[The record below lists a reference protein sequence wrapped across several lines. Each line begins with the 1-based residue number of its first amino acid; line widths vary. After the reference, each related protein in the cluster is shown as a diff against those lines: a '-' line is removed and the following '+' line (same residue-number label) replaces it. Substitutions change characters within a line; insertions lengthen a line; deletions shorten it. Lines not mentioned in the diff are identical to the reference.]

1 MATMKSELARPFV
14 VVEGMS
20 SSGKSTAVRGMN
32 EYLVDWVKVREPGGT
47 DFGDLIRTVVQQT
60 EFEHE
65 VDPLAAFLG
74 YSASRAQLVSE
85 VILPE
90 LIDGKNVISDRWW
103 YSSYAY
109 QGGGEGLD
117 REFIRAVSLKV
128 TRGLVP
134 LTLFF
139 DLVPEVVLE
148 RRGAKDDLDRYDLQ
162 AIDFFAQVRKAYL
175 ELGEQVSHWRVIDA
189 SQTKEK
195 VVQDCIE
202 VLGEYGL
209 VRI

>member
-1 MATMKSELARPFV
+1 MATMKSELVRPFV

-20 SSGKSTAVRGMN
+20 SSGKSTAVRGMD

-47 DFGDLIRTVVQQT
+47 EFGDLIRTVVQQT
-60 EFEHE
+60 EFGHP

-85 VILPE
+85 VIMPQLV
-90 LIDGKNVISDRWW
+90 DGENVISDRWW

-117 REFIRAVSLKV
+117 RGFIRAVSLKV

-148 RRGAKDDLDRYDLQ
+148 RRGAKEDLDRYDLQ
-162 AIDFFAQVRKAYL
+162 AIDFFARVRQAYL
-175 ELGEQVSHWRVIDA
+175 ELGEQVDYWRVIDA
-189 SQTKEK
+189 SQSRDK
-195 VVQDCIE
+195 VVQDCLE
-202 VLGEYGL
+202 VLCEYGL

>member
-1 MATMKSELARPFV
+1 MATMKSELVRPFV

-20 SSGKSTAVRGMN
+20 SSGKSTAVRGMDK
-32 EYLVDWVKVREPGGT
+32 YLVDWVKVREPGGT
-47 DFGDLIRTVVQQT
+47 EFGDLIRTVVQQT
-60 EFEHE
+60 EFGHP

-85 VILPE
+85 VIMPQLV
-90 LIDGKNVISDRWW
+90 DGKSVVSDRWW

-117 REFIRAVSLKV
+117 RGFIRTVSLKV

-162 AIDFFAQVRKAYL
+162 AIDFFARVRQAYL
-175 ELGEQVSHWRVIDA
+175 ELGEQVGHWRVIDA
-189 SQTKEK
+189 SQSRDK
-195 VVQDCIE
+195 VVQDCLE
-202 VLGEYGL
+202 VLCEYGL

>member
-1 MATMKSELARPFV
+1 MATMKSELVRPFV

-20 SSGKSTAVRGMN
+20 SSGKSTAVRGMD

-47 DFGDLIRTVVQQT
+47 EFGDLIRTVVQQT
-60 EFEHE
+60 EFGHP

-85 VILPE
+85 VIMPQLV
-90 LIDGKNVISDRWW
+90 DGENVISDRWW

-128 TRGLVP
+128 TRGLAP

-162 AIDFFAQVRKAYL
+162 AIDFFARVRQAYL
-175 ELGEQVSHWRVIDA
+175 ELGEQVDHWRVIDA
-189 SQTKEK
+189 SQSRDK
-195 VVQDCIE
+195 VVQDCLE
-202 VLGEYGL
+202 VLCEYGL

>member
-1 MATMKSELARPFV
+1 MATMKSELVRPFV

-20 SSGKSTAVRGMN
+20 SSGKSTAVRGMD

-47 DFGDLIRTVVQQT
+47 EFGDLIRTVVQQT
-60 EFEHE
+60 EFGHP

-85 VILPE
+85 VIMPQLV
-90 LIDGKNVISDRWW
+90 DGKNVISDRWW

-117 REFIRAVSLKV
+117 RGFIRTVSLKV

-148 RRGAKDDLDRYDLQ
+148 RRGAKEDLDRYDLQ
-162 AIDFFAQVRKAYL
+162 AIDFFARVRQAYL
-175 ELGEQVSHWRVIDA
+175 ELGEQVDHWRVIDA
-189 SQTKEK
+189 SQSRDK
-195 VVQDCIE
+195 VVQDCLE
-202 VLGEYGL
+202 VLCEYGL

>member
-1 MATMKSELARPFV
+1 MATMKGELVRPFV

-20 SSGKSTAVRGMN
+20 SSGKSTAVRGMD
-32 EYLVDWVKVREPGGT
+32 EHLVDWVKVREPGGT
-47 DFGDLIRTVVQQT
+47 EFGDLIRTVVQQT
-60 EFEHE
+60 EFGHP

-85 VILPE
+85 VIMPE
-90 LIDGKNVISDRWW
+90 LVDGKSVISDRCW

-117 REFIRAVSLKV
+117 QEFIRGVSLKV
-128 TRGLVP
+128 VKGLVP
-134 LTLFF
+134 VTLFF

-162 AIDFFAQVRKAYL
+162 AIDFFARVRRAYL
-175 ELGEQVSHWRVIDA
+175 ELGEQVDHWRVIDA
-189 SQTKEK
+189 SQSRDK
-195 VVQDCIE
+195 VVQDCLE
-202 VLGEYGL
+202 VLCEYGL

>member
-1 MATMKSELARPFV
+1 MATMKSELVRPFV

-20 SSGKSTAVRGMN
+20 SSGKSTAVRGMDK
-32 EYLVDWVKVREPGGT
+32 YLVDWVKVREPGGT
-47 DFGDLIRTVVQQT
+47 EFGDLIRTVVQQT
-60 EFEHE
+60 EFGHP

-85 VILPE
+85 VIMPQLV
-90 LIDGKNVISDRWW
+90 DGENVISDRWW

-117 REFIRAVSLKV
+117 REFIRTVSLKV

-162 AIDFFAQVRKAYL
+162 AIDFFARVRQAYL
-175 ELGEQVSHWRVIDA
+175 ELGEQVDHWRVIDA
-189 SQTKEK
+189 SQSRDK
-195 VVQDCIE
+195 VVQDCLE
-202 VLGEYGL
+202 VLCEYGL

>member
-1 MATMKSELARPFV
+1 MATMKSELVRPFV

-20 SSGKSTAVRGMN
+20 SSGKSTAVRGMD

-47 DFGDLIRTVVQQT
+47 EFGDLIRTVVQQT
-60 EFEHE
+60 EFGHP

-90 LIDGKNVISDRWW
+90 LVDGKNVISDRWW

-117 REFIRAVSLKV
+117 QEFIRGVSLKV
-128 TRGLVP
+128 VKGLVP
-134 LTLFF
+134 VTLFF

-162 AIDFFAQVRKAYL
+162 AIDFFARVRRAYL
-175 ELGEQVSHWRVIDA
+175 ELGEQVDHWRVIDA
-189 SQTKEK
+189 SQSRDK
-195 VVQDCIE
+195 VVQDCLE
-202 VLGEYGL
+202 VLCEYGL

>member
-1 MATMKSELARPFV
+1 MATMKSELVRPFV

-20 SSGKSTAVRGMN
+20 SSGKSTAVRGMDK
-32 EYLVDWVKVREPGGT
+32 YLVDWVKVREPGGT
-47 DFGDLIRTVVQQT
+47 EFGDLIRTVVQQT
-60 EFEHE
+60 EFGHP

-85 VILPE
+85 VIMPQLV
-90 LIDGKNVISDRWW
+90 DGENVISDRWW

-148 RRGAKDDLDRYDLQ
+148 RRGAKEDLDRYDLQ
-162 AIDFFAQVRKAYL
+162 AIDFFARVRQAYL
-175 ELGEQVSHWRVIDA
+175 ELGEQVDHWRVIDA
-189 SQTKEK
+189 SQSRDK
-195 VVQDCIE
+195 VVQDCLE
-202 VLGEYGL
+202 VLCEYGL

>member
-1 MATMKSELARPFV
+1 MATMKSELVRPFV

-20 SSGKSTAVRGMN
+20 SSGKSTAVRGMD

-47 DFGDLIRTVVQQT
+47 EFGDLIRTVVQQT
-60 EFEHE
+60 EFGHP

-85 VILPE
+85 VIMPE
-90 LIDGKNVISDRWW
+90 LVDGKSVISDRWW

-139 DLVPEVVLE
+139 DLAPEVVLE
-148 RRGAKDDLDRYDLQ
+148 RRGAKEDLDRYDLQ
-162 AIDFFAQVRKAYL
+162 AIDFFARVRQAYL
-175 ELGEQVSHWRVIDA
+175 ELGEQVDHWRVIDA
-189 SQTKEK
+189 SQSRDK
-195 VVQDCIE
+195 VVQDCLE
-202 VLGEYGL
+202 VLCEYGL

>member
-1 MATMKSELARPFV
+1 MKSELVRPFV

-20 SSGKSTAVRGMN
+20 SSGKSTAVRGMD

-47 DFGDLIRTVVQQT
+47 EFGDLIRTVVQQT
-60 EFEHE
+60 EFGHP

-85 VILPE
+85 VIMPE
-90 LIDGKNVISDRWW
+90 LVDGKSVISDRWW

-139 DLVPEVVLE
+139 DLAPEVVLE
-148 RRGAKDDLDRYDLQ
+148 RRGAKEDLDRYDLQ
-162 AIDFFAQVRKAYL
+162 AIDFFARVRQAYL
-175 ELGEQVSHWRVIDA
+175 ELGEQVDHWRVIDA
-189 SQTKEK
+189 SQSRDK
-195 VVQDCIE
+195 VVQDCLE
-202 VLGEYGL
+202 VLCEYGL

>member
-1 MATMKSELARPFV
+1 MKSELVRPFV

-20 SSGKSTAVRGMN
+20 SSGKSTAVRGMD

-47 DFGDLIRTVVQQT
+47 EFGDLIRTVVQQT
-60 EFEHE
+60 EFGHP

-85 VILPE
+85 VIMPE
-90 LIDGKNVISDRWW
+90 LVDGKSVISDRWW

-162 AIDFFAQVRKAYL
+162 AIDFFARVRQAYL
-175 ELGEQVSHWRVIDA
+175 ELGEQVDHWRVIDA
-189 SQTKEK
+189 SQSRDK
-195 VVQDCIE
+195 VVQDCLD
-202 VLGEYGL
+202 VLCEYGL

>member
-1 MATMKSELARPFV
+1 MATMKSELVRPFV

-20 SSGKSTAVRGMN
+20 SSGKSTAVRGMD

-47 DFGDLIRTVVQQT
+47 EFGDLIRTVVQQT
-60 EFEHE
+60 EFGHP

-85 VILPE
+85 VIMPQLV
-90 LIDGKNVISDRWW
+90 DGKNVISDRWW

-117 REFIRAVSLKV
+117 RGFIRAVSLKV

-162 AIDFFAQVRKAYL
+162 AIDFFARVRQAYL
-175 ELGEQVSHWRVIDA
+175 ELGEQVDHWRVIDA
-189 SQTKEK
+189 SQSRDK
-195 VVQDCIE
+195 VVQDCLE
-202 VLGEYGL
+202 VLCEYGL

>member
-1 MATMKSELARPFV
+1 MKSELVRPFV

-20 SSGKSTAVRGMN
+20 SSGKSTAVRGMDK
-32 EYLVDWVKVREPGGT
+32 YLVDWVKVREPGGT
-47 DFGDLIRTVVQQT
+47 EFGDLIRTVVQQT
-60 EFEHE
+60 EFGHP

-85 VILPE
+85 VIMPQLV
-90 LIDGKNVISDRWW
+90 DGKSVISDRWW

-162 AIDFFAQVRKAYL
+162 AIDFFARVRQAYL
-175 ELGEQVSHWRVIDA
+175 ELGEQVDHWRVIDA
-189 SQTKEK
+189 SQSRDK
-195 VVQDCIE
+195 VVQDCLE
-202 VLGEYGL
+202 VLCEYGL

>member
-1 MATMKSELARPFV
+1 MATMKSELVRPFV

-20 SSGKSTAVRGMN
+20 SSGKSTAVRGMDK
-32 EYLVDWVKVREPGGT
+32 YLVDWVKVREPGGT
-47 DFGDLIRTVVQQT
+47 EFGDLIRTVVQQT
-60 EFEHE
+60 EFGHP

-85 VILPE
+85 VIMPQLV
-90 LIDGKNVISDRWW
+90 DGENVISDRWW

-148 RRGAKDDLDRYDLQ
+148 RRVAKDDLDRYDLQ
-162 AIDFFAQVRKAYL
+162 AIDFFARVRQAYL
-175 ELGEQVSHWRVIDA
+175 ELGEQVDYWRVIDA
-189 SQTKEK
+189 SQSRDK
-195 VVQDCIE
+195 VVQDCLE
-202 VLGEYGL
+202 VLCEYGL

>member
-1 MATMKSELARPFV
+1 MATMKSELVRPFV

-20 SSGKSTAVRGMN
+20 SSGKSTAVRGMDK
-32 EYLVDWVKVREPGGT
+32 YLVDWVKVREPGGT
-47 DFGDLIRTVVQQT
+47 EFGDLIRTVVQQT
-60 EFEHE
+60 EFGHP

-85 VILPE
+85 VIMPQLV
-90 LIDGKNVISDRWW
+90 DGENVISDRWW

-117 REFIRAVSLKV
+117 RGFIRAVSLKV

-148 RRGAKDDLDRYDLQ
+148 RRGAKEDLDRYDLQ
-162 AIDFFAQVRKAYL
+162 AIDFFARVRQAYL
-175 ELGEQVSHWRVIDA
+175 ELGEQVDYWRVIDA
-189 SQTKEK
+189 SQSRDK
-195 VVQDCIE
+195 VVQDCLE
-202 VLGEYGL
+202 VLCEYGL

>member
-1 MATMKSELARPFV
+1 MATMKSELVRPFV

-20 SSGKSTAVRGMN
+20 SSGKSTAVRGMD

-47 DFGDLIRTVVQQT
+47 EFGDLIRTVVQQT
-60 EFEHE
+60 EFAHP

-85 VILPE
+85 VIMPQLV
-90 LIDGKNVISDRWW
+90 DGENVISDRWW

-117 REFIRAVSLKV
+117 RGFIRAVSLKV

-148 RRGAKDDLDRYDLQ
+148 RRGAKEDLDRYDLQ
-162 AIDFFAQVRKAYL
+162 AIDFFARVRQAYL
-175 ELGEQVSHWRVIDA
+175 ELGEQVDHWRVIDA
-189 SQTKEK
+189 SQSRDK
-195 VVQDCIE
+195 VVQDCLE
-202 VLGEYGL
+202 VLCEYGL

>member
-1 MATMKSELARPFV
+1 MATMKSELVRPFV

-20 SSGKSTAVRGMN
+20 SSGKSTAVRGMD

-47 DFGDLIRTVVQQT
+47 EFGDLIRTVVQQT
-60 EFEHE
+60 EFGHP

-90 LIDGKNVISDRWW
+90 LVDGKSVISDRWW

-148 RRGAKDDLDRYDLQ
+148 RRGAKEDLDRYDLQ
-162 AIDFFAQVRKAYL
+162 AVDFFARVRQAYL
-175 ELGEQVSHWRVIDA
+175 ELGEQVDHWRVIDA
-189 SQTKEK
+189 SQSRDK
-195 VVQDCIE
+195 VVQDCLE
-202 VLGEYGL
+202 VLCEYGL

>member
-1 MATMKSELARPFV
+1 MATMKSELVRPFV

-20 SSGKSTAVRGMN
+20 SSGKSTAVRGMD

-47 DFGDLIRTVVQQT
+47 EFGDLIRTVVQQT
-60 EFEHE
+60 EFGHP

-85 VILPE
+85 VIMPQLV
-90 LIDGKNVISDRWW
+90 DGKSVVSDRWW

-148 RRGAKDDLDRYDLQ
+148 RRGAKEDLDRYDLQ
-162 AIDFFAQVRKAYL
+162 AIDFFARVRQAYL
-175 ELGEQVSHWRVIDA
+175 ELGEQVDHWRVIDA
-189 SQTKEK
+189 SQSRDK
-195 VVQDCIE
+195 VVQDCLE
-202 VLGEYGL
+202 VLCEYGL

>member
-20 SSGKSTAVRGMN
+20 SSGKSTAVRGMD

-47 DFGDLIRTVVQQT
+47 EFGDLIRTVVQQT
-60 EFEHE
+60 EFGHP
-65 VDPLAAFLG
+65 VGPLAAFLG

-85 VILPE
+85 VIMPE
-90 LIDGKNVISDRWW
+90 LVDGKSVVSDRWW

-162 AIDFFAQVRKAYL
+162 AIDFFARVRQAYL
-175 ELGEQVSHWRVIDA
+175 ELGEQVDHWRVIDA
-189 SQTKEK
+189 SQSRDK
-195 VVQDCIE
+195 VVQDCLE
-202 VLGEYGL
+202 VLCEYGL

>member
-20 SSGKSTAVRGMN
+20 SSGKSTAVRGMD

-47 DFGDLIRTVVQQT
+47 EFGDLIRTVVQQT
-60 EFEHE
+60 EFGHP

-85 VILPE
+85 VIMPE
-90 LIDGKNVISDRWW
+90 LVDGKSVVSDRWW

-162 AIDFFAQVRKAYL
+162 AIDFFARVRQAYL
-175 ELGEQVSHWRVIDA
+175 ELGEQVDHWRVIDA
-189 SQTKEK
+189 SQSRDK
-195 VVQDCIE
+195 VVQDCLD
-202 VLGEYGL
+202 VLCEYGL

>member
-1 MATMKSELARPFV
+1 MATMKSELVRPFV

-20 SSGKSTAVRGMN
+20 SSGKSTAVRGMD

-47 DFGDLIRTVVQQT
+47 EFGDLIRTVVQQT
-60 EFEHE
+60 EFGHP

-85 VILPE
+85 VIMPE
-90 LIDGKNVISDRWW
+90 LVDGKSVISDRWW

-162 AIDFFAQVRKAYL
+162 AIDFFARVRQAYL
-175 ELGEQVSHWRVIDA
+175 ELGEQVDHWRVIDA
-189 SQTKEK
+189 SQSRDK
-195 VVQDCIE
+195 VVQDCLE
-202 VLGEYGL
+202 VLCEYGL

>member
-1 MATMKSELARPFV
+1 MATMKSELVRPFV

-20 SSGKSTAVRGMN
+20 SSGKSTAVRGMDK
-32 EYLVDWVKVREPGGT
+32 YLVDWVKVREPGGT
-47 DFGDLIRTVVQQT
+47 EFGDLIRTVVQQT
-60 EFEHE
+60 EFGHP

-85 VILPE
+85 VIMPQLV
-90 LIDGKNVISDRWW
+90 DGKSVVSDRWW

-148 RRGAKDDLDRYDLQ
+148 RRGAKEDLDRYDLQ
-162 AIDFFAQVRKAYL
+162 AIDFFARVRQAYL
-175 ELGEQVSHWRVIDA
+175 ELGEQVDHWRVIDA
-189 SQTKEK
+189 SQSRDK
-195 VVQDCIE
+195 VVQDCLE
-202 VLGEYGL
+202 VLCEYGL

>member
-1 MATMKSELARPFV
+1 MATMKSELVRPFV

-20 SSGKSTAVRGMN
+20 SSGKSTAVRGMDK
-32 EYLVDWVKVREPGGT
+32 YLVDWVKVREPGGT
-47 DFGDLIRTVVQQT
+47 EFGDLIRTVVQQT
-60 EFEHE
+60 EFGHP

-85 VILPE
+85 VIMPE
-90 LIDGKNVISDRWW
+90 LVDGKSVVSDRWW

-162 AIDFFAQVRKAYL
+162 AIDFFARVRQAYL
-175 ELGEQVSHWRVIDA
+175 ELGEQVDHWRVIDA
-189 SQTKEK
+189 SQSRDK
-195 VVQDCIE
+195 VVQDCLE
-202 VLGEYGL
+202 VLCEYGL

>member
-1 MATMKSELARPFV
+1 MATMKSELVRPFV

-20 SSGKSTAVRGMN
+20 SSGKSTAVRGMD

-47 DFGDLIRTVVQQT
+47 EFGDLIRTVVQQT
-60 EFEHE
+60 EFGHP

-90 LIDGKNVISDRWW
+90 LVDGKSVVSDRWW

-162 AIDFFAQVRKAYL
+162 AIDFFARVRQAYL
-175 ELGEQVSHWRVIDA
+175 ELGEQVDHWRVIDA
-189 SQTKEK
+189 SQSRDK
-195 VVQDCIE
+195 VVQDCLE
-202 VLGEYGL
+202 VLCEYGL

>member
-1 MATMKSELARPFV
+1 MATMKSELVRPFV

-20 SSGKSTAVRGMN
+20 SSGKSTAVRGMD

-47 DFGDLIRTVVQQT
+47 EFGDLIRTVVQQT
-60 EFEHE
+60 EFGHP

-85 VILPE
+85 VIMPQLV
-90 LIDGKNVISDRWW
+90 DGKSVVSDRWW

-162 AIDFFAQVRKAYL
+162 AIDFFARVRQAYL
-175 ELGEQVSHWRVIDA
+175 ELGEQVDHWRVIDA
-189 SQTKEK
+189 SQSRDK
-195 VVQDCIE
+195 VVQDCLE
-202 VLGEYGL
+202 VLCEYGL

>member
-1 MATMKSELARPFV
+1 MATMKSELVRPFV

-20 SSGKSTAVRGMN
+20 SSGKSTAVRGMDK
-32 EYLVDWVKVREPGGT
+32 YLVDWVKVREPGGT
-47 DFGDLIRTVVQQT
+47 EFGDLIRTVVQQT
-60 EFEHE
+60 EFGHP

-85 VILPE
+85 VIMPQLV
-90 LIDGKNVISDRWW
+90 DGENVISDRWW

-117 REFIRAVSLKV
+117 RGFIRAVSLKV

-148 RRGAKDDLDRYDLQ
+148 RRGLKRIWIVMTFKRLIFL
-162 AIDFFAQVRKAYL
+162 
-175 ELGEQVSHWRVIDA
+175 LG
-189 SQTKEK
+189 
-195 VVQDCIE
+195 
-202 VLGEYGL
+202 
-209 VRI
+209 

>member
-1 MATMKSELARPFV
+1 MATMKSELVRPFV

-20 SSGKSTAVRGMN
+20 SSGKSTAVRGMD

-47 DFGDLIRTVVQQT
+47 EFGDLIRTVVQQT
-60 EFEHE
+60 EFGHP

-85 VILPE
+85 VIMPQLV
-90 LIDGKNVISDRWW
+90 DGKSVVSDRWW

-134 LTLFF
+134 VTLFF

-148 RRGAKDDLDRYDLQ
+148 RRGAKEDLDRYDLQ
-162 AIDFFAQVRKAYL
+162 AIDFFARVRQAYL
-175 ELGEQVSHWRVIDA
+175 ELGEQVDHWRVIDA
-189 SQTKEK
+189 SQSRDK
-195 VVQDCIE
+195 VVQDCLE
-202 VLGEYGL
+202 VLCEYGL

>member
-1 MATMKSELARPFV
+1 MATMKSELVRPFV

-20 SSGKSTAVRGMN
+20 SSGKSTAVRGMD

-47 DFGDLIRTVVQQT
+47 EFGDLIRTVVQQT
-60 EFEHE
+60 EFGHP

-85 VILPE
+85 VIMPQLV
-90 LIDGKNVISDRWW
+90 DGKNVISDRWW

-117 REFIRAVSLKV
+117 RGFIRAVSLKV

-148 RRGAKDDLDRYDLQ
+148 RRGAKEDLDRYDLQ
-162 AIDFFAQVRKAYL
+162 AIDFFARVRQAYL
-175 ELGEQVSHWRVIDA
+175 ELGEQVDHWRVIDA
-189 SQTKEK
+189 SQSRDK
-195 VVQDCIE
+195 VVQDCLE
-202 VLGEYGL
+202 VLCEYGL

>member
-20 SSGKSTAVRGMN
+20 SSGKSTAVRGMD

-47 DFGDLIRTVVQQT
+47 EFGDLIRTVVQQT
-60 EFEHE
+60 EFGHP

-85 VILPE
+85 VIMPE
-90 LIDGKNVISDRWW
+90 LVDGKSVVSDRWW

-162 AIDFFAQVRKAYL
+162 AIDFFARVRQAYL
-175 ELGEQVSHWRVIDA
+175 ELGEQVDHWRVIDA
-189 SQTKEK
+189 SQSRDK
-195 VVQDCIE
+195 VVQDCLE
-202 VLGEYGL
+202 VLCEYGL

>member
-1 MATMKSELARPFV
+1 MATMKSELVRPFV

-20 SSGKSTAVRGMN
+20 SSGKSTAVRGMDK
-32 EYLVDWVKVREPGGT
+32 YLVDWVKVREPGGT
-47 DFGDLIRTVVQQT
+47 EFGDLIRTVVQQT
-60 EFEHE
+60 EFGHP

-85 VILPE
+85 VIMPQLV
-90 LIDGKNVISDRWW
+90 DGENVISDRWW

-117 REFIRAVSLKV
+117 RGFIRAVSLKV

-162 AIDFFAQVRKAYL
+162 AIDFFARVRQAYL
-175 ELGEQVSHWRVIDA
+175 ELGEQVDHWRVIDA
-189 SQTKEK
+189 SQSRDK
-195 VVQDCIE
+195 VVQDCLE
-202 VLGEYGL
+202 VLCEYGL

>member
-1 MATMKSELARPFV
+1 MKSELVRPFV

-20 SSGKSTAVRGMN
+20 SSGKSTAVRGMDK
-32 EYLVDWVKVREPGGT
+32 YLVDWVKVREPGGT
-47 DFGDLIRTVVQQT
+47 EFGDLIRTVVQQT
-60 EFEHE
+60 EFGHP

-85 VILPE
+85 VIMPQLV
-90 LIDGKNVISDRWW
+90 DGENVISDRWW

-117 REFIRAVSLKV
+117 RGFIRAVSLKV

-162 AIDFFAQVRKAYL
+162 AIDFFARVRQAYL
-175 ELGEQVSHWRVIDA
+175 ELGEQVDHWRVIDA
-189 SQTKEK
+189 SQSRDK
-195 VVQDCIE
+195 VVQDCLE
-202 VLGEYGL
+202 VLCEYGL

>member
-1 MATMKSELARPFV
+1 MATMKSELVRPFV

-20 SSGKSTAVRGMN
+20 SSGKSTAVRGMD

-47 DFGDLIRTVVQQT
+47 EFGDLIRTVVQQT
-60 EFEHE
+60 EFGHP

-85 VILPE
+85 VIMPE
-90 LIDGKNVISDRWW
+90 LVDGKSVVSDRWW

-128 TRGLVP
+128 TRGLAP

-148 RRGAKDDLDRYDLQ
+148 RRGAKEDLDRYDLQ
-162 AIDFFAQVRKAYL
+162 AIDFFARVRQAYL
-175 ELGEQVSHWRVIDA
+175 ELGEQVDHWRVIDA
-189 SQTKEK
+189 SQSRDK
-195 VVQDCIE
+195 VVQDCLE
-202 VLGEYGL
+202 VLCEYGL

>member
-1 MATMKSELARPFV
+1 MATMKSELVRPFV

-20 SSGKSTAVRGMN
+20 SSGKSTAVRGMD

-47 DFGDLIRTVVQQT
+47 EFGDLIRTVVQQT
-60 EFEHE
+60 EFGHP

-85 VILPE
+85 VIMPQLV
-90 LIDGKNVISDRWW
+90 DGKNVISDRWW

-128 TRGLVP
+128 TRGLAP

-148 RRGAKDDLDRYDLQ
+148 RRGAKEDLDRYDLQ
-162 AIDFFAQVRKAYL
+162 AIDFFARVRQAYL
-175 ELGEQVSHWRVIDA
+175 ELGEQVDHWRVIDA
-189 SQTKEK
+189 SQSRDK
-195 VVQDCIE
+195 VVQDCLE
-202 VLGEYGL
+202 VLCEYGL

>member
-1 MATMKSELARPFV
+1 MATMKSELVRPFV

-20 SSGKSTAVRGMN
+20 SSGKSTAVRGMDK
-32 EYLVDWVKVREPGGT
+32 YLVDWVKVREPGGT
-47 DFGDLIRTVVQQT
+47 EFGDLIRTVVQQT
-60 EFEHE
+60 EFGHP

-85 VILPE
+85 VIMPQLV
-90 LIDGKNVISDRWW
+90 DGENVISDRWW

-117 REFIRAVSLKV
+117 RGFIRAVSLKV

-148 RRGAKDDLDRYDLQ
+148 RRGAKEDLDRYDLQ
-162 AIDFFAQVRKAYL
+162 AIDFFARVRQAYL
-175 ELGEQVSHWRVIDA
+175 ELGEQVDHWRVIDA
-189 SQTKEK
+189 SQSRDK
-195 VVQDCIE
+195 VVQDCLE
-202 VLGEYGL
+202 VLCEYGL